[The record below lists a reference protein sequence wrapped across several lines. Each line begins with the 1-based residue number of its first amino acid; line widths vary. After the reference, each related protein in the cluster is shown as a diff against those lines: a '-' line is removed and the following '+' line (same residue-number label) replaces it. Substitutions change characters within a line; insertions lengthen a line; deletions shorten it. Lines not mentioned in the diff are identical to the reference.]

1 MDVGGEESWEGREQA
16 EQGVDGNGGGW
27 EGRSGACDMAET
39 SHVKCHAGVVAS
51 GHSPAS
57 PDSSPDSSR
66 DHSVDLCL

>member
-39 SHVKCHAGVVAS
+39 SHVKCHALLHTTPNLAITIIGQPGGVI
-51 GHSPAS
+51 
-57 PDSSPDSSR
+57 
-66 DHSVDLCL
+66 